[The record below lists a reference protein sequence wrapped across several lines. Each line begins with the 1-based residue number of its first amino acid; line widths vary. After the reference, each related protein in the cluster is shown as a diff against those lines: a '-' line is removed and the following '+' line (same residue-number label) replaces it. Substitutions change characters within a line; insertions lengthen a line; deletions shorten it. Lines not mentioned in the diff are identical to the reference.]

1 MAMND
6 LFRKYPALER
16 FKREIRLSC
25 GIMLS
30 ALRKGNK
37 LLLAGNGGSASDC
50 EHLSG
55 ELLKDFMRKR
65 PLPGAFQKALKARFG
80 RDGAELAAT
89 LQVGYPAIPLS
100 SFTAFNT
107 AFGND
112 ARFDMC
118 FAQLV
123 CALGKKGDVLV
134 CFSTTGNSRNQVFA
148 AQTAG
153 VMGIKVVGFLGRGG
167 GRLKPLCD
175 ASMVLPGDSSYSVQ
189 EWHLPVYHA
198 ICLELEAM
206 LAKKGNRS

>member
-6 LFRKYPALER
+6 FFRKHPVMKPFE
-16 FKREIRLSC
+16 REIRLSC

-30 ALRKGNK
+30 AFRRGNQ

-50 EHLSG
+50 EHMSG

-65 PLPGAFQKALKARFG
+65 PLPRTFQKALKARFG
-80 RDGAELAAT
+80 RDGSELAAT
-89 LQVGYPAIPLS
+89 LQEGYPAIPLS

-123 CALGKKGDVLV
+123 RALGRKGDVLV
-134 CFSTTGNSRNQVFA
+134 CFSTTGNSRNQVLA
-148 AQTAG
+148 AQTAR
-153 VMGIKVVGFLGRGG
+153 VMGLKVVGFLGRGG

-198 ICLELEAM
+198 ICLELEER
-206 LAKKGNRS
+206 LAKKGSRS